1 MSRNIIL
8 YLTDILD
15 SITLILKYAEN
26 IDKKQFESN
35 EMLQDAIF
43 RRFEI
48 IGESSKKIPKNIRD
62 KYNEIPWRQMSDLRN
77 ILIHEYFG
85 VNLDMV
91 WNIIEKELSN
101 LAFNIKKIIEDIKN
115 N

>member
-26 IDKKQFESN
+26 IDKNQFESN
-35 EMLQDAIF
+35 EMLQDAVF